1 MKNVILK
8 LKNLV
13 IEKNNKKKKTHKIS
27 EFKFKKKIK
36 YSLYNIEI
44 LHYKERKKIHSITC
58 EWDFFSDIQ
67 MWNPAEFGKEIPS
80 S

>member
-1 MKNVILK
+1 VIGILEFGNSIKFFKTIPRWMKNVILK

-58 EWDFFSDIQ
+58 E
-67 MWNPAEFGKEIPS
+67 
-80 S
+80 